1 LLEKYPEVYVLLGSR
16 DRSRGEE
23 AVKDIQSAVSS
34 ASDRIEVIEID
45 TSSDESVQKAAE
57 TVASTKGGSLYGI
70 INNAGVGFGQS
81 VKDTMAVNYFG
92 PRRVN
97 DAFGKLI
104 VRPGGRIVNVASASG
119 PNFVNACQ
127 DATLRKKLAEPLTIS
142 GGIEELDKM
151 ASSTEDSNAYGLSK
165 AFLNAYT
172 VLHAKQDP
180 DLIINSCTPGYIA
193 TDITKGMGA
202 TNPPSK
208 GAVPPVTLL
217 MSEDFSKLPTGRY
230 YGSDCVRSP
239 IDRYRDP
246 GAPPYEGP

>member
-1 LLEKYPEVYVLLGSR
+1 
-16 DRSRGEE
+16 
-23 AVKDIQSAVSS
+23 
-34 ASDRIEVIEID
+34 
-45 TSSDESVQKAAE
+45 
-57 TVASTKGGSLYGI
+57 
-70 INNAGVGFGQS
+70 
-81 VKDTMAVNYFG
+81 
-92 PRRVN
+92 
-97 DAFGKLI
+97 
-104 VRPGGRIVNVASASG
+104 
-119 PNFVNACQ
+119 
-127 DATLRKKLAEPLTIS
+127 
-142 GGIEELDKM
+142 M

-217 MSEDFSKLPTGRY
+217 MSDDFSKLPTGRY